1 MAKGTHV
8 TGQHSRLDSKIQNLQ
23 GRTEQTHTEDVS
35 VVMMTT
41 DFSLHWWHTV
51 KKQDIVGKKISKVTV
66 IC

>member
-41 DFSLHWWHTV
+41 DFGLH
-51 KKQDIVGKKISKVTV
+51 
-66 IC
+66 